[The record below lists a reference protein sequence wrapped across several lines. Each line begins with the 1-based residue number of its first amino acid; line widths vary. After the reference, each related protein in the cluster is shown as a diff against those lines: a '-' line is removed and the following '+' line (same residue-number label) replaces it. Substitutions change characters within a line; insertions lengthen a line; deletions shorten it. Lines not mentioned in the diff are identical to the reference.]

1 MKDTSPPSKA
11 SPIAWPG
18 SRNTSRPSKSRV
30 KGSRPSSPKRPT
42 RVKSGSAKNSGKGSR
57 GPRRNRRDEVLRRL
71 GLTSEQVDGQP
82 QIAPLLRQCG
92 LLPSRIIEVL
102 RVDQDENSVKVTAL
116 WDTLTPH
123 ARSAAGL
130 EGVSLAVGITP
141 RRLWELYAGAT
152 MMQSRE
158 SVGVMIAEAL
168 PKIMAVTLR
177 QAKTPKGFTSREH
190 ILKAA
195 RVLPVPKGSTTNIN
209 VGGQPKELEEGE
221 GGVSDGGTLEAS
233 DDFLMRAAKAMNGK
247 QLPASVPTQVDDVID
262 DDEEEED

>member
-1 MKDTSPPSKA
+1 M
-11 SPIAWPG
+11 
-18 SRNTSRPSKSRV
+18 
-30 KGSRPSSPKRPT
+30 
-42 RVKSGSAKNSGKGSR
+42 
-57 GPRRNRRDEVLRRL
+57 
-71 GLTSEQVDGQP
+71 
-82 QIAPLLRQCG
+82 
-92 LLPSRIIEVL
+92 
-102 RVDQDENSVKVTAL
+102 
-116 WDTLTPH
+116 
-123 ARSAAGL
+123 

-177 QAKTPKGFTSREH
+177 QAKTPKGYTSREH

-209 VGGQPKELEEGE
+209 VGDKKQLDDGDGEE

-233 DDFLMRAAKAMNGK
+233 DDFLMRASKAMNAK
-247 QLPASVPTQVDDVID
+247 QLPASTETVEDAEIID
-262 DDEEEED
+262 DEGDDENDD